1 MSRSFAR
8 LLTGMVEGLTALK
21 RPRRAATTRALV
33 AEALTQ
39 RVTVPTPAGELLV
52 ECPSARALHDPQGF
66 GQDEPETVAW
76 IMGLPDGS
84 VLWDIG
90 ANIGLY
96 SLLAARRGLHVLAF
110 EPSAASFAALARNA
124 EINRLDDRIAA
135 YCLAFTEQTALVT
148 LHMANSAAGH
158 SMHSV
163 ETREGG
169 VRQAVPGFSVD
180 DFIARFNAPPPD
192 AIKLDVDGIEPAIL
206 RGAAHTLR
214 AHVRE
219 VLVEID
225 GANAAAGGNGI
236 PEILAACGFAE
247 IPIPGAG
254 RNRRFVK
261 AHAS

>member
-1 MSRSFAR
+1 MSRSLAR
-8 LLTGMVEGLTALK
+8 FLTGLVLGATAPMK
-21 RPRRAATTRALV
+21 PRRAASTRALV
-33 AEALTQ
+33 AEALLQ
-39 RVTVPTPAGELLV
+39 RVTVETTAGPIAV

-76 IMGLPDGS
+76 IAGLPAET

-96 SLLAARRGLHVLAF
+96 SLFAAKRGLRVLAF
-110 EPSAASFAALARNA
+110 EPSASSFAALVRNV
-124 EINRLDDRIAA
+124 EINGFDDRISA
-135 YCLAFTEQTALVT
+135 YCLAFAEETGLVALN
-148 LHMANSAAGH
+148 MASTAAGH
-158 SMHSV
+158 SMHSI
-163 ETREGG
+163 EAREGG
-169 VRQAVPGFSVD
+169 FRQAVLGFAID
-180 DFIARFNAPPPD
+180 DFLRHMDAPAPS

-206 RGAAHTLR
+206 RGAQATLR

-236 PEILAACGFAE
+236 PEILASCGFQEAPME
-247 IPIPGAG
+247 GAA

-261 AHAS
+261 S

>member
-8 LLTGMVEGLTALK
+8 FLTGLVLQATAPMK
-21 RPRRAATTRALV
+21 PRRAASTRALV
-33 AEALTQ
+33 AEALLQ
-39 RVTVPTPAGELLV
+39 RVTVETPAGPIVV

-76 IMGLPDGS
+76 IAGLPPDS

-96 SLLAARRGLHVLAF
+96 SLFAAKRGLRVLAF
-110 EPSAASFAALARNA
+110 EPSAASFAAMVRSI
-124 EINRLDDRIAA
+124 EINGFDDRIAA
-135 YCLAFTEQTALVT
+135 YCLAFGQATGLVA
-148 LHMANSAAGH
+148 LHMASTAAGH
-158 SMHSV
+158 SMHSI
-163 ETREGG
+163 EAREGG
-169 VRQAVPGFSVD
+169 FRQAVPAFAMD
-180 DFIARFNAPPPD
+180 DFFQHMDAPAPY
-192 AIKLDVDGIEPAIL
+192 AIKLDVDGIEPLIL
-206 RGAAHTLR
+206 RGGRSMLR

-236 PEILAACGFAE
+236 PEILASCGFRE
-247 IPIPGAG
+247 MPMDGAA

-261 AHAS
+261 P

>member
-8 LLTGMVEGLTALK
+8 LLTGMVKGMTALK

-33 AEALTQ
+33 AEALVQ
-39 RVTVPTPAGELLV
+39 RVTLPTPAGDILV

-76 IMGLPDGS
+76 IQGLPGGC

-110 EPSAASFAALARNA
+110 EPSAASYAALARNA
-124 EINRLDDRIAA
+124 EINGLDDRIAA
-135 YCLAFTEQTALVT
+135 YCLAFAEETGLVT
-148 LHMANSAAGH
+148 LHMASSAAGH
-158 SMHSV
+158 SMHSI
-163 ETREGG
+163 ETRAGG

-180 DFIARFNAPPPD
+180 GFFAQFAPLPPH

-206 RGAAHTLR
+206 RGAQATLR

-236 PEILAACGFAE
+236 PEILADCGFTE
-247 IPIPGAG
+247 RVLPGAG

-261 AHAS
+261 G

>member
-33 AEALTQ
+33 AEALVQ

-76 IMGLPDGS
+76 IMGLREGS

-96 SLLAARRGLHVLAF
+96 SLLAARRGLDVLAF
-110 EPSAASFAALARNA
+110 EPSSASFAALARNA
-124 EINRLDDRIAA
+124 EINGLDDRIAA
-135 YCLAFTEQTALVT
+135 YCLAFAEETALVT
-148 LHMANSAAGH
+148 LHMASSAAGH
-158 SMHSV
+158 SMHSI
-163 ETREGG
+163 EARDGS
-169 VRQAVPGFSVD
+169 VRQAVPGFAVD
-180 DFIARFNAPPPD
+180 DFIAHVAARPPD
-192 AIKLDVDGIEPAIL
+192 AIKLDVDGVEPAIL
-206 RGAAHTLR
+206 RGAQATLR

-236 PEILAACGFAE
+236 PEILAECGFAE
-247 IPIPGAG
+247 RALPGAG
-254 RNRRFVK
+254 RNRLFVK
-261 AHAS
+261 G